1 MVEQSLTF
9 VVLTS
14 QAGQS
19 PGTCNNPGMLSA
31 ITTTLTLA
39 RGLQRLLELL
49 GFLPSLFLQKKRTW
63 PLRRPTLDPLSQVLK
78 PGLYLFQRRVS

>member
-49 GFLPSLFLQKKRTW
+49 GFLPSLFLQKKGRGPFAVP
-63 PLRRPTLDPLSQVLK
+63 PLTRSAR
-78 PGLYLFQRRVS
+78 F